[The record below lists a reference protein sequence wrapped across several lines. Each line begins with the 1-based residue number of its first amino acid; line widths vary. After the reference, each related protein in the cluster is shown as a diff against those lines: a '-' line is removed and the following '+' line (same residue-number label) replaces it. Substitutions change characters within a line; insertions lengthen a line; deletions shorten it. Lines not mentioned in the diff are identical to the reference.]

1 MRKLLIIAYAFPPFP
16 APGSARAWRFYKYLP
31 EFGYETHILTAS
43 RPDKPLPRVTF
54 VPPPPRSFLERVL
67 RKFFFPA
74 DDDVLWIH
82 PAITA
87 AKRLIAETPVDAVLS
102 TIPPIHG
109 HTVAYLLKKRTG
121 LPWIADYRDPVV
133 GNPFRTTQGLP
144 GLVDRVMDRRF
155 FRTADLLVAVTD
167 RVVAEWIQSR
177 PEVAGKTAVL
187 WNGFDPDEY
196 IVPKP
201 IPLRSYR
208 VLAHIGSFYGG
219 RNPVVPMASIDRLI
233 GRGVLNPERLRLR
246 FIGPLEP
253 AIRSKNQRLFDQ
265 LTALGCLECCPAIP
279 RAQALEAMIEADQ
292 LMLADNNDSSVGQ
305 TVPAKL
311 FEYIRVGR
319 PILAL
324 TTSGSPVERILA
336 LSGVPFVALSPELDE
351 ETIDGRMVDFLQLP
365 SQPVPMSEQF
375 SSQFNGR
382 NQARKLAALIDG
394 VVPRRDSS
402 ALPGATG

>member
-43 RPDKPLPRVTF
+43 RPDEPLPRVTF
-54 VPPPPRSFLERVL
+54 VPPPPTSFPELVL
-67 RKFFFPA
+67 RKFFFPS
-74 DDDVLWIH
+74 DDDVLWIL
-82 PAITA
+82 PAIAA
-87 AKRLIAETPVDAVLS
+87 AKRLLAETPMDAVLS
-102 TIPPIHG
+102 TIPPIHD
-109 HTVAYLLKKRTG
+109 HTIAYALKKRSG

-133 GNPFRTTQGLP
+133 GNPFRTSKGLP
-144 GLVDRVMDRRF
+144 GWVDRAMDRRF
-155 FRTADLLVAVTD
+155 FRTADLLLTVTD
-167 RVVAEWIQSR
+167 RIEAEWVQNH

-187 WNGFDPDEY
+187 WNGFDPDEH

-201 IPLRSYR
+201 IPLRSHR

-219 RNPVVPMASIDRLI
+219 RNPVVPLASIDRLI
-233 GRGVLNPERLRLR
+233 GCGVLDPVRLRLR

-265 LTALGCLECCPAIP
+265 LTALGCLECSPPIP
-279 RAQALEAMIEADQ
+279 RAQALEAMMEADQ
-292 LMLADNNDSSVGQ
+292 LMIADNNDSNIGH

-324 TTSGSPVERILA
+324 TAFGSPVERILA
-336 LSGVPFVALSPELDE
+336 LSGVPFVTLSPELDE
-351 ETIDGRMVDFLQLP
+351 DTIDGRMVDFLNLP
-365 SQPVPMSEQF
+365 SQPVRVSEHF
-375 SSQFNGR
+375 STQFNGR
-382 NQARKLAALIDG
+382 NQARTLASLIDS
-394 VVPRRDSS
+394 VV
-402 ALPGATG
+402 GARPAGP